1 VHTARSTRRWLRDNN
16 IRMFNGGEWPAS
28 SPDMNPIEHVWPLVS
43 RQLVGDVFA
52 SRDQLWDALV
62 VAFGKIS
69 RLQIP
74 RLYDSMPRRLQALL
88 DARGGPTRD

>member
-1 VHTARSTRRWLRDNN
+1 VRYFKDRPTVAQRSS
-16 IRMFNGGEWPAS
+16 GGRP
-28 SPDMNPIEHVWPLVS
+28 PDMNPIEHVWPLVS

-69 RLQIP
+69 RLQIL

-88 DARGGPTRD
+88 DARGGPTRY